1 MGFFISTEKLLV
13 AVTIKHITF
22 GGFMVIMQT
31 NCWLTKQAA
40 LKHKGECVRLSR
52 RWLLLPF
59 VLIVLVSLLAHAP
72 SRVLQS
78 SLPASFQSERWGGS
92 IFNGQVVGRYQQFPA
107 YIDWNWRIS
116 GLFTLSLAGDLR
128 VRSTLT
134 ADLNLNRGPLSWSI
148 DAPLVALAAGAVPGL
163 PAGFIMPAWR
173 GSNIQV
179 SRAYSGEW
187 KKASGRL
194 LTAGGPMRLVLQG
207 QVQEVSLPAAV
218 IELSLREK
226 DLVADMKTDS
236 GEALATMTLTADH
249 RVQWQLRDRLLRL
262 KPGYVSQNDLDL
274 IVLTVAEPL

>member
-1 MGFFISTEKLLV
+1 
-13 AVTIKHITF
+13 
-22 GGFMVIMQT
+22 MVIMPT
-31 NCWLTKQAA
+31 NCRLKRQAA
-40 LKHKGECVRLSR
+40 LELKGECVRLSR

-59 VLIVLVSLLAHAP
+59 ILVVLVSLLAHAP

-78 SLPASFQSERWGGS
+78 SLPANFQPERWGGS
-92 IFNGQVVGRYQQFPA
+92 IFNGQVAGRYQQFPA
-107 YIDWNWRIS
+107 YVDWNWRQS
-116 GLFTLSLAGDLR
+116 GLLTLSLAGDLR

-134 ADLNLNRGPLSWSI
+134 ADLSLSRGIFNWRI

-173 GSNIQV
+173 GGNIQLA
-179 SRAYSGEW
+179 RAYSGEW
-187 KKASGRL
+187 QQASGRL

-218 IELSLREK
+218 IELSLRDQ
-226 DLVADMKTDS
+226 DLVVDMKTDA
-236 GEALATMTLTADH
+236 GEALATMTLTADR